1 MNTLV
6 FCIERR
12 EERIEVEFLF
22 LVRVSDSVTSAV
34 PGEDKNVELEIS
46 IVLVTTYYTL
56 YQIKR
61 H

>member
-12 EERIEVEFLF
+12 GERIEVEFLL
-22 LVRVSDSVTSAV
+22 LVRVSDAVTSAV

>member
-12 EERIEVEFLF
+12 EERIEVEFLL
-22 LVRVSDSVTSAV
+22 LVSVSGSVTSAV

-56 YQIKR
+56 DQIKR
-61 H
+61 L